1 MFCQLAVLRHC
12 LAPSLRR
19 QLNELP
25 ESLDETYGRVLKE
38 IESTNQGRHA
48 RRLLQCLAV
57 AMRPLRVEEL
67 AEVLAFDLDT
77 AEGEV
82 PIFHPE
88 WRWEDQEHA
97 VLSACSSLITIVN
110 GGDSRVIQFSH
121 FSVKEYLISDRLATA
136 SGDISHYHIVP
147 ERAHLILARAC
158 LGGLLTPDNRLP
170 GECDESNDEGNG
182 KNSDESPIIR
192 LLEYAAEHWVS
203 HAQVGNVSS
212 RLKDTI
218 ETLFDLNKPYFLAW
232 IRKYDIRPYRWQ
244 HMSDP
249 KPLYYAALSGFHDL
263 VRRLIVKH
271 PEQVNHHKSY
281 FSPLVAA
288 LFGNHIRVAK
298 LLLEH
303 GAHAHVRGD
312 PPLFR
317 AIEFSDHVRV
327 NAVQFLL
334 EHGTRR
340 AHVNAGD
347 ESLRTPLHFAAE
359 VGCPEVTR
367 ILLEHGADV
376 GLRDKNGQVPLHLVS
391 GRSRVKDENER
402 LILTRLLLEHSADVN
417 AQDMRGA
424 TPLHLASYHRRP
436 TIARLLLN
444 RGANINAENAQGRN
458 PMHELALGPPPTSP
472 DDFAVIRG
480 LEHALDLQTILSVA
494 QLFLEHGV
502 DVNALDRGHLT
513 PLHLASSYGM
523 FEIAQLLLDH
533 GAKADAENDRGQTP
547 LHLVLSKSECFHPNS
562 NVARLFLELGVD
574 VNARDKDQKTPL
586 HFASSLGHFE
596 TALALLDHGAYVNV
610 QNVDGKTPLHCVSR
624 LSGFRNSDPHPL
636 AQLLLERG
644 ADVNARDKD
653 QATPLHFASSDGLSK
668 IILAFLDHGANVNA
682 QNANGETPL
691 HRVSQGSRWP
701 GDGYP
706 LPAQLLLERGA
717 DVNARNKN
725 QETPL
730 HIASSLSMLE
740 VARMLLDHGANIHA
754 ENVHG
759 QTPLHIMSQRAI
771 HTRDESD
778 LVQLLLSQGAEVNA
792 RDKNQATALLLACIH
807 CKPKTAEGLLENG
820 ADIRAVNIHG
830 QNALHLVS
838 HTDLYQGPSQDQFKL
853 ELATILLERGVDIN
867 GRDKDESTPLHLAS
881 RRGEEVITKVL
892 LNHRA
897 QVNAEDTRGQTSL
910 HHVILGYQHYLPDS
924 RMDDWGLSIPCI
936 RMRRLRSANRLAQQ
950 LLERGA
956 DVNAQNKDLE
966 TPLHLASRLRLHE
979 MARIFLKHG
988 ADVNVKNSE
997 GKSPLQLAPG
1007 RKGKAMRRLLSE
1019 YSAK

>member
-110 GGDSRVIQFSH
+110 GDDSRVIQFSH

-158 LGGLLTPDNRLP
+158 LGGLLTSHNRLHE
-170 GECDESNDEGNG
+170 ECDESNDEGNG
-182 KNSDESPIIR
+182 KNSDEGSIIR

-218 ETLFDLNKPYFLAW
+218 EALFDLNEPYFLAW
-232 IRKYDIRPYRWQ
+232 IRKYNISPYASW
-244 HMSDP
+244 HPMSDP
-249 KPLYYAALSGFHDL
+249 KPLHYASLCGFHDL

-271 PEQVNHHKSY
+271 PEQVNHHISY

-288 LFGNHIRVAK
+288 LSKNHIRVAK
-298 LLLEH
+298 LLLDH
-303 GAHAHVRGD
+303 GAHAHARVD
-312 PPLFR
+312 SPLLQ
-317 AIEFSDHVRV
+317 AIEFPDHVRV
-327 NAVQFLL
+327 NAMQCLL

-347 ESLRTPLHFAAE
+347 AHLRTPLHLAAE

-376 GLRDKNGQVPLHLVS
+376 GLRDNDGRVPLHLVS
-391 GRSRVKDENER
+391 GWWRVKDENKR

-523 FEIAQLLLDH
+523 FEIAQLLLDL

-547 LHLVLSKSECFHPNS
+547 LHLVLSESECFHPNS

-574 VNARDKDQKTPL
+574 VNARDKNQATPL
-586 HFASSLGHFE
+586 HFVSSLGHFE
-596 TALALLDHGAYVNV
+596 TALALLDHGAYIDA
-610 QNVDGKTPLHCVSR
+610 QNVDGETPLHRVSQ
-624 LSGFRNSDPHPL
+624 LSEFNKYDLHPL

-653 QATPLHFASSDGLSK
+653 QATPLHFASFYGHFK
-668 IILAFLDHGANVNA
+668 VVLALLDHGADVNA
-682 QNANGETPL
+682 QNADGETPL
-691 HRVSQGSRWP
+691 HRVSP
-701 GDGYP
+701 GLLYPGAGYAP
-706 LPAQLLLERGA
+706 LVQLLLEHGA
-717 DVNARNKN
+717 DVNSRNKN
-725 QETPL
+725 LETPL
-730 HIASSLSMLE
+730 HIASSLSKLG

-759 QTPLHIMSQRAI
+759 QTPLHIVSQHDI
-771 HTRDESD
+771 STDESD
-778 LVQLLLSQGAEVNA
+778 LVELLLSQGADVNA

-807 CKPKTAEGLLENG
+807 LKLKIAEGLLKNG
-820 ADIRAVNIHG
+820 ADIQAVNIHG

-838 HTDLYQGPSQDQFKL
+838 QIDFYNVLGPDHG
-853 ELATILLERGVDIN
+853 ELAMLSLKRGVDVN
-867 GRDKDESTPLHLAS
+867 GRDKDERTPLHLAS
-881 RRGEEVITKVL
+881 RKGDEVITKVL

-897 QVNAEDTRGQTSL
+897 QVNAKDTRGQTSL
-910 HHVILGYQHYLPDS
+910 HHVILGYQHYLTDS
-924 RMDDWGLSIPCI
+924 REVPWERD
-936 RMRRLRSANRLAQQ
+936 RRYRLRSANRLAQQ

-966 TPLHLASRLRLHE
+966 TSLHLASRFRLHE
-979 MARIFLKHG
+979 TARILLKHG